1 MAIAYSD
8 IARVLDGARRRQGW
22 IVLATALGAGLA
34 GVLGC
39 LLLGAAL
46 LGAGVGAAFA
56 VRQATLALASIVVV
70 VALAWAAVSLMRRAS
85 TPVAVA
91 KNVGKA
97 APELRSD
104 LLSSVELEDE
114 YEDLERSG
122 RYSVAL
128 VDAHIARTAERAR
141 GLDLPRIVSDVPA
154 RRAGAALALAGAAN
168 LLALAFAPH
177 ALGAG
182 WQRLAGGGVPATV
195 RRAEP
200 ITGDIEITYV
210 YPAYMGRETKTIS
223 GTGGEISAPKGTE
236 VTLRARAD
244 RQVER
249 AEIAI
254 EMGIADDV
262 RPSTS
267 GAGAPYAQGERNRDS
282 PGAYAQGE
290 GNRNA
295 AGVPPSV
302 RPERSAAAGGAK
314 SKDERTSG
322 SKAVKVYQLDVKN
335 GRDLTGRLS
344 VEDGGAYRFR
354 FTKGKK
360 VLAEG
365 PPLPIVV
372 EPDGFPEIRITA
384 PAQEIEVDAKARV
397 RVEWTAS
404 DDVGLAELALVTKP
418 PEGEERRTA
427 LRSLSGTRH
436 EAGVHDLDLV
446 PFRLVEGERLLYWL
460 EVTDNDAVSGP
471 KRAASATHTVK
482 VYSEAEHH
490 RAALAK
496 AQALWEELVKLLGDR
511 LDFFDGSPP
520 WTAERVIQA
529 QVLDGRAKG
538 LHDALR
544 AAAQELRRER
554 AAPKELAAA
563 LVAVAGLLR
572 PLEQNLTSLRMT
584 LARMLR
590 FQQPGQSPLLNR
602 VAELDGQLDREL
614 EKDVL
619 YLESLFDKQRAD
631 DLVRV
636 AKDLAARRRDLA
648 SLLEK
653 YKQAPTEQGKK
664 ELLAEVARLRAR
676 MQEMMRRMA
685 ELAKGIN
692 DEHMNRE
699 ALAEMA
705 KSQDALGGLD
715 EVERMLAKGDIEGAM
730 KALDQ
735 LGNAMQQML
744 SSLERTAGMPGQKN
758 SELMKEMLAFKKQL
772 EEVQG
777 RQEQV
782 ARETEDVKGEYRKK
796 LAEKMKQLDAAAK
809 KLEALAAEARKELQK
824 AEKGVTLRSEED
836 YNQSRDRLADLQ
848 KALEAKDFDAALETS
863 KRALPPMQRL
873 AMGLGDDASISERY
887 RMLQSKDPRDM
898 REAQRH
904 AAGAL
909 QPARKVRDELEKMFP
924 DPRSVLGQKDQQ
936 KLGELAER
944 QGQLEKQAGELRQKL
959 AELAQKAPVF
969 PPQAGEMLGGSQGHM
984 QRAQGEL
991 AQRDPQR
998 GHDEQRQALDDLARF
1013 KRGLDEMAKNS
1024 QKGGGGGFPFPF
1036 GEEQGS
1042 REGDGMDPSQ
1052 EKVDIP
1058 GADAY
1063 KVPDE
1068 FRKDLLEAMKQGA
1081 PEPYKGE
1088 VQRYYEEL
1096 VK

>member
-34 GVLGC
+34 GVLAC

-46 LGAGVGAAFA
+46 LGAGVGPYFA

-85 TPVAVA
+85 TPIAVA

-141 GLDLPRIVSDVPA
+141 GLDLTHVVSDVPA
-154 RRAGAALALAGAAN
+154 RRAGAALALAAAAN

-182 WQRLAGGGVPATV
+182 WQRLAGGGGPAVV

-210 YPAYMGRETKTIS
+210 YPAYMGRQTKTIS
-223 GTGGEISAPKGTE
+223 GTGGEITAPKGTE

-254 EMGIADDV
+254 E
-262 RPSTS
+262 SS
-267 GAGAPYAQGERNRDS
+267 LAPEPLSPTLPPPGGGRETKPAER
-282 PGAYAQGE
+282 
-290 GNRNA
+290 
-295 AGVPPSV
+295 GVSYSV
-302 RPERSAAAGGAK
+302 RPERGDNPVRLERSEGK
-314 SKDERTSG
+314 SKGELPDTKPS
-322 SKAVKVYQLDVKN
+322 AVKLYQLDVKN
-335 GRDLTGRLS
+335 GRDLTGRFS

-354 FTKGKK
+354 FAKGKK

-372 EPDGFPEIRITA
+372 EPDAFPEIRITA

-404 DDVGLAELALVTKP
+404 DDVGLGELALVTKP

-427 LRSLSGTRH
+427 LRSFSGTRH
-436 EAGVHDLDLV
+436 EAGVHDLDLA
-446 PFRLVEGERLLYWL
+446 PFRLVEGERVLYWL

-496 AQALWEELVKLLGDR
+496 AQALWEEIVKLLGDR

-529 QVLDGRAKG
+529 QVLDGRTKG

-544 AAAQELRRER
+544 AAAQELRREQ

-563 LVAVAGLLR
+563 LVAVAGSLR

-590 FQQPGQSPLLNR
+590 FQQPGQSPLLSR
-602 VAELDGQLDREL
+602 VADLDGQLDREL
-614 EKDVL
+614 ERDVL

-715 EVERMLAKGDIEGAM
+715 EVEKMLAKGDIEGAM

-744 SSLERTAGMPGQKN
+744 SSLERTAGMPGQKS

-782 ARETEDVKGEYRKK
+782 ARETEDVKGEYKKK

-824 AEKGVTLRSEED
+824 AEKGVTFRSEED
-836 YNQSRDRLADLQ
+836 YNQARDRLADLQ

-873 AMGLGDDASISERY
+873 AMGLGDDAAMSERY
-887 RMLQSKDPRDM
+887 RPLQSKDPREV

-924 DPRSVLGQKDQQ
+924 DPRSVLGEKDQQ
-936 KLGELAER
+936 KLGELAQR
-944 QGQLEKQAGELRQKL
+944 QGQLERQAGELRQKL

-991 AQRDPQR
+991 AQRDPQH
-998 GHDEQRQALDDLARF
+998 GHGEQRQALDDLARF

-1036 GEEQGS
+1036 GDEQGS

-1052 EKVDIP
+1052 EKVEIP

-1081 PEPYKGE
+1081 PETYKGE